1 MGTRSTYRV
10 IEEWTDDRPE
20 AKVKKGQNKLVLLY
34 AQFDGYPEGHPM
46 ETAEWLAKGNV
57 VSGFRPGEDTL
68 QFNGAGCLAAQLV
81 AKFKDGVG
89 GYYIHPMSHRGHCWE
104 NYTYDIIVKE
114 DKSIEYIAYE
124 VGGGCGGKS
133 PRFKKIF
140 QGSPFEFIIK
150 FKEKE
155 EVDV

>member
-46 ETAEWLAKGNV
+46 DTAEWLASGRV
-57 VSGFRPGEDTL
+57 VNGFSPSEEGL
-68 QFNGAGCLAAQLV
+68 KFNGAGCLAAQLV

-89 GYYIHPMSHRGHCWE
+89 GYYIHPMSHRGTCWE

-114 DKSIEYIAYE
+114 DNTIEYIAYE
-124 VGGGCGGKS
+124 VGGGFNGKK

-140 QGSPFEFIIK
+140 QGSPFEFIVK
-150 FKEKE
+150 FKENVE
-155 EVDV
+155 A

>member
-46 ETAEWLAKGNV
+46 DTAEWLASGTV
-57 VSGFRPGEDTL
+57 VNGFSPSEQGL
-68 QFNGAGCLAAQLV
+68 KFNGAGCLAAQLV
-81 AKFKDGVG
+81 NKYKDGVG
-89 GYYIHPMSHRGHCWE
+89 GYYIHPMSHRGTCWE

-114 DKSIEYIAYE
+114 DGTIEYIAYE
-124 VGGGCGGKS
+124 VGGGFNGKK

-140 QGSPFEFIIK
+140 QGSPFEFIVK
-150 FKEKE
+150 FKENVE
-155 EVDV
+155 AE

>member
-34 AQFDGYPEGHPM
+34 AQFDGYPTGHPM
-46 ETAEWLAKGNV
+46 DTAEWLASGTVVNGFGPSEKG
-57 VSGFRPGEDTL
+57 L

-89 GYYIHPMSHRGHCWE
+89 GYYIHPMNHRGNCWE

-114 DKSIEYIAYE
+114 DKTIEYIAYE
-124 VGGGCGGKS
+124 VGGGGKK

-140 QGSPFEFIIK
+140 QGSPEDFITK
-150 FKEKE
+150 FE
-155 EVDV
+155 EVEVNTK

>member
-10 IEEWTDDRPE
+10 IEEWKDDNTG
-20 AKVKKGQNKLVLLY
+20 KTGQNKLVLMY
-34 AQFDGYPEGHPM
+34 AQYDGYPTGHPM
-46 ETAEWLAKGNV
+46 DTAEWLASGTVVNGFSPSEKG
-57 VSGFRPGEDTL
+57 L

-89 GYYIHPMSHRGHCWE
+89 GYYIHPMSHRGTCWE

-114 DKSIEYIAYE
+114 DKTIEYIAYE
-124 VGGGCGGKS
+124 VGGGGKK

-140 QGSPFEFIIK
+140 QGSPEDFITK
-150 FKEKE
+150 FKEV
-155 EVDV
+155 EVNTK

>member
-20 AKVKKGQNKLVLLY
+20 AKIKKGQNKLVLLY
-34 AQFDGYPEGHPM
+34 AQYDGYPEGHPM
-46 ETAEWLAKGNV
+46 DTAEWLAKGSV
-57 VSGFRPGEDTL
+57 VSGFRTGEDTL

-81 AKFKDGVG
+81 AKLKDGVG
-89 GYYIHPMSHRGHCWE
+89 GHYIHPMSHRGHCWE
-104 NYTYDIIVKE
+104 NYTYDIIVRE